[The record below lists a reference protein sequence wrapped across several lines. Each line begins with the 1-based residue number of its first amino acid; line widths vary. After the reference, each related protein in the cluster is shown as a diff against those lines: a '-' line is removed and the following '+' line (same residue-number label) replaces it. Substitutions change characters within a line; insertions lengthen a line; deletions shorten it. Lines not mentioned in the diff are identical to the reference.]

1 MKKLLLCISL
11 SIMLLACSS
20 NSSIKINNADEVIYS
35 SDKVSYT
42 KQNLFDDMRKN
53 DYSAKVASSILNQT
67 AIADGIDLTT
77 PEEELAEG
85 YDYYVEMLGQ
95 ETVNY
100 YFGSKENYIKSYKTT
115 EIISKYFEK
124 EILDDYDTFVNE
136 YKPYKAEIIYFDDE
150 SSADATIELYNNG
163 ENTFAY
169 AASESGY
176 ASEVSATIYTDKS
189 DLPVDVKSVALNASG
204 PLTTKVI
211 TSTVQTDAN
220 GVSVTK
226 DRYYVVN
233 IISVDSEEIKDEFIT
248 HLVSNYLD
256 SAATVAKVL
265 NDHNVKF
272 YDQTTYDLMKA
283 AYPGIN

>member
-77 PEEELAEG
+77 TEEELAEG

-150 SSADATIELYNNG
+150 NSADATIELYNNG

-233 IISVDSEEIKDEFIT
+233 IISVDSEEITDEFIT

>member
-77 PEEELAEG
+77 TEEELAEG

-100 YFGSKENYIKSYKTT
+100 YFGSKEN
-115 EIISKYFEK
+115 
-124 EILDDYDTFVNE
+124 
-136 YKPYKAEIIYFDDE
+136 
-150 SSADATIELYNNG
+150 
-163 ENTFAY
+163 
-169 AASESGY
+169 
-176 ASEVSATIYTDKS
+176 
-189 DLPVDVKSVALNASG
+189 
-204 PLTTKVI
+204 
-211 TSTVQTDAN
+211 
-220 GVSVTK
+220 
-226 DRYYVVN
+226 
-233 IISVDSEEIKDEFIT
+233 
-248 HLVSNYLD
+248 
-256 SAATVAKVL
+256 
-265 NDHNVKF
+265 
-272 YDQTTYDLMKA
+272 
-283 AYPGIN
+283 

>member
-1 MKKLLLCISL
+1 
-11 SIMLLACSS
+11 MLLACSS

-77 PEEELAEG
+77 TEEELAEG

-150 SSADATIELYNNG
+150 NSADATIELYNNG

-233 IISVDSEEIKDEFIT
+233 IISVDSEEIKDDFIS

-256 SAATVAKVL
+256 TAATVAKVL

>member
-77 PEEELAEG
+77 TEEELAEG

-150 SSADATIELYNNG
+150 SSADATIKLYNNG

-220 GVSVTK
+220 GASVTK

>member
-77 PEEELAEG
+77 TEEELAEG

-189 DLPVDVKSVALNASG
+189 DLPVDVKSVALNANG

>member
-77 PEEELAEG
+77 TEEELAEG

-150 SSADATIELYNNG
+150 NSADATIELYNNG

>member
-77 PEEELAEG
+77 TEEELAEG

-233 IISVDSEEIKDEFIT
+233 IISVDSEEIKDDFIS

>member
-77 PEEELAEG
+77 TEEELAEG

-95 ETVNY
+95 ETVNS

-211 TSTVQTDAN
+211 TSTVQTEAN